1 MARKPKGRHRA
12 YKEWIYN
19 KILKELYM
27 HFSI

>member
-1 MARKPKGRHRA
+1 MARKPKGSHRV
-12 YKEWIYN
+12 YKEWAYN

>member
-1 MARKPKGRHRA
+1 MARKPKGRHWA
-12 YKEWIYN
+12 YKEWVYN